1 MFAMDKSNSASSVE
15 AKRGVTFEDEIVP
28 GPDSSLQQRITYYY
42 NKSPLAD
49 PSKRFLLYNVTLFG
63 AAVAGIVKFGAELAI

>member
-1 MFAMDKSNSASSVE
+1 MFAMDKSGAAPSE

-28 GPDSSLQQRITYYY
+28 GPDSSLSQRITFYF

-49 PSKRFLLYNVTLFG
+49 PSKRFLLYNVSLFG
-63 AAVAGIVKFGAELAI
+63 AAVFGVVKYGAELAI